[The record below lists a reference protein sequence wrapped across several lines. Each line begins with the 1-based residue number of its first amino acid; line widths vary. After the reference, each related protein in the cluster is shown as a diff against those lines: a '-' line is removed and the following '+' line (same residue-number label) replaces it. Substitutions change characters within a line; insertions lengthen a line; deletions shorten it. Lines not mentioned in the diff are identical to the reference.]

1 MILSKNFKR
10 SNSCGIGET
19 GWRAGQVRH
28 KNGAIDADCVKRI
41 LAKEGA
47 NTSYSRL
54 TIMYYRRAQPTTRG
68 LENGY
73 EESDEDV
80 EESSGE
86 EGCEEDRSE
95 EGAGEEDGGEEAR
108 QEGSEEEVSFAL
120 SVATGDATQDPS
132 RFVASPAQH
141 RAPSQQDF
149 SGAHHRD
156 SRR

>member
-95 EGAGEEDGGEEAR
+95 EGAGKEDSGEEAR
-108 QEGSEEEVSFAL
+108 QEGSEEEVSFAP
-120 SVATGDATQDPS
+120 SVATGDATEDPRGS
-132 RFVASPAQH
+132 
-141 RAPSQQDF
+141 
-149 SGAHHRD
+149 
-156 SRR
+156 

>member
-1 MILSKNFKR
+1 MRFARVAWHENDD
-10 SNSCGIGET
+10 GELD
-19 GWRAGQVRH
+19 R
-28 KNGAIDADCVKRI
+28 VKAI
-41 LAKEGA
+41 LAISGA

-95 EGAGEEDGGEEAR
+95 EGAGKEGRGEEAR
-108 QEGSEEEVSFAL
+108 EKGSEEEV
-120 SVATGDATQDPS
+120 T
-132 RFVASPAQH
+132 SP
-141 RAPSQQDF
+141 
-149 SGAHHRD
+149 
-156 SRR
+156 

>member
-1 MILSKNFKR
+1 MAEL
-10 SNSCGIGET
+10 
-19 GWRAGQVRH
+19 RH
-28 KNGAIDADCVKRI
+28 KNGAIEVDRVKRI
-41 LAKEGA
+41 LAKECA

-73 EESDEDV
+73 EESEEDL

-108 QEGSEEEVSFAL
+108 QEGSEEEV
-120 SVATGDATQDPS
+120 
-132 RFVASPAQH
+132 VASL
-141 RAPSQQDF
+141 
-149 SGAHHRD
+149 
-156 SRR
+156 